1 MGATGQRQYPWT
13 TRRTVDLGV
22 GRVTHSFL
30 VIPECPVPLLGRDL
44 LTKMGA
50 QISFEQGR
58 PEVSVNNKPI
68 TVLTLQ
74 LDDEYRLY
82 SPQVKPDQDIQS
94 WLEQFPQAWAET
106 AGMGLAKQVP
116 PQVIQLKAS
125 ATPVSVRQYPLSRE
139 AREGIWPHV
148 QRLIQQGILVPVQ
161 SPWNTPLLPVRKPGT
176 NDYRPVQDLREVNKR
191 VQDIHPTVPN
201 PYNLLSALPPE
212 RNWYTVLDLKDA
224 FFCLRLHPTSQPLF
238 AFEWRDPGTGRT
250 GQLTWTRLP
259 QGFKNSPT
267 IFDEALHRDLANFRI
282 QHPQVTLLQYVD
294 DLLLAGATKQ
304 DCLEG
309 TKALLLELSDLGYR
323 ASAKK
328 AQICRREV
336 TYLGYSLRG
345 GQRWLT
351 EARKKTV
358 VQIPAPT
365 TAKQVREFLGTAG
378 FCRLW
383 IPGFATLA
391 APLYPLTKEKG
402 EFSWAPEHQKAFDAI
417 KKALLSAPA
426 LALPDV
432 TKPFTLYVDERKGVA
447 RGVLTQ
453 TLGPWRRPVAYLS
466 KKLDPVASGWPICLK
481 AIAAVAILVKDADK
495 LTLGQNITVIAPHA
509 LENIVRQPPDR
520 WMTNARMTHYQS
532 LLLTERV
539 TFAPP
544 AALNPA
550 TLLPEET
557 DEPVTHDCHQL
568 LIEETGVRKDLTDIP
583 LTGEVLT
590 WFTDGSSYVV
600 EGKRMAGAA
609 VVDGT
614 RTI

>member
-1 MGATGQRQYPWT
+1 MLLQPLGKLKDKKSWVMGATGQRQYPWT

-30 VIPECPVPLLGRDL
+30 VIPECPAPLLGRDL

-50 QISFEQGR
+50 QISFEQGK
-58 PEVSVNNKPI
+58 PEVSANNKPI

-82 SPQVKPDQDIQS
+82 SPLVKPDQNIQF

-125 ATPVSVRQYPLSRE
+125 ATPVSVRQYPLSKE
-139 AREGIWPHV
+139 AREGIRPHV

-176 NDYRPVQDLREVNKR
+176 NDYRPVQDLREVNKW

-201 PYNLLSALPPE
+201 PYNLLCALPPQ
-212 RNWYTVLDLKDA
+212 RSWYTVLDLKDA

-238 AFEWRDPGTGRT
+238 AFEWRDPGAGRT

-294 DLLLAGATKQ
+294 DLLLAGDTKQ
-304 DCLEG
+304 DCLKG

-336 TYLGYSLRG
+336 TYLGYSLQD

-351 EARKKTV
+351 EARKRTV
-358 VQIPAPT
+358 AQIPTPT

-378 FCRLW
+378 FCDLSS
-383 IPGFATLA
+383 PTL
-391 APLYPLTKEKG
+391 PTN
-402 EFSWAPEHQKAFDAI
+402 Q
-417 KKALLSAPA
+417 
-426 LALPDV
+426 
-432 TKPFTLYVDERKGVA
+432 RK
-447 RGVLTQ
+447 RGVL
-453 TLGPWRRPVAYLS
+453 LGS
-466 KKLDPVASGWPICLK
+466 
-481 AIAAVAILVKDADK
+481 
-495 LTLGQNITVIAPHA
+495 
-509 LENIVRQPPDR
+509 
-520 WMTNARMTHYQS
+520 
-532 LLLTERV
+532 
-539 TFAPP
+539 
-544 AALNPA
+544 
-550 TLLPEET
+550 
-557 DEPVTHDCHQL
+557 
-568 LIEETGVRKDLTDIP
+568 
-583 LTGEVLT
+583 
-590 WFTDGSSYVV
+590 
-600 EGKRMAGAA
+600 
-609 VVDGT
+609 
-614 RTI
+614 